1 MKKYSVIVPVYNRPD
16 EVEELLDS
24 LNRQEFRDFEILIIE
39 DGSSEKCEDVVRK
52 YSDTLHIKYFY
63 KENSGPGASRNYGMD
78 RAGGEWLIFFDSDCL
93 IPPGYFTN
101 VEKFLSVNHLDTF
114 GGPDSAHESF
124 SNTQKAINY
133 AMTSFITT
141 GGIRGKQ
148 KQLDKFQP
156 RSFNMGIRKPVYE
169 QVGGFSTIHPGEDPD
184 LSYRIMN
191 AGFKVGLI
199 PDAPVFHKRRID
211 FKKFIKQVYKFGLTR
226 TILIKWYPDS
236 FKLVYFLPGL
246 FLVGTLILLIL
257 SFTVSLYFLTPI
269 GLLIILIFTDASIKT
284 KRIKIAFMSILAS
297 FIQLTAYGFG
307 FLKGWWH
314 LLVLRRDERKVF
326 PGMFFEK

>member
-1 MKKYSVIVPVYNRPD
+1 MKKYSVIVPVYNRPN

-39 DGSSEKCEDVVRK
+39 DGSSSTCEDVVKK
-52 YSDTLHIKYFY
+52 YSDALDIKYFY

-78 RAGGEWLIFFDSDCL
+78 RAGGEYLIFFDSDCL
-93 IPPGYFTN
+93 IPPGYFTS
-101 VEKFLSVNHLDTF
+101 VEEFLSVNPLDTF

-124 SNTQKAINY
+124 SDTQKAINY

-141 GGIRGKQ
+141 GGIRGKK

-156 RSFNMGIRKPVYE
+156 RSFNMGIRKAVYE

-184 LSYRIMN
+184 LSYRIMK

-246 FLVGTLILLIL
+246 FLVGTLMLLIL

-269 GLLIILIFTDASIKT
+269 GLLIMLIFTDALIKT
-284 KRIKIAFMSILAS
+284 KRIKIAFLSILAS

-307 FLKGWWH
+307 FLKGWWN